1 MPGTAVAAVSTVRPW
16 RPPCY
21 NRGPQKGLRRLQ
33 RPVEHCQAGETPK
46 TQGGHSHRRPWSSV
60 SLCQPWAQSP
70 WGAAGQK
77 ALSPA
82 LGPRS
87 WVSDPGVLQWPG
99 TTWTW
104 HPKAVMES
112 GGISPVCL
120 SLTSLIEPGVPG
132 WGRCPRLGWMSCVRM
147 DVPGCNGCPALG
159 WMLSAGMDI
168 LGYIGCPQLGWT
180 SWVTSGVLSW
190 DGCPGLEWMSPAGKD
205 IPGWLPGATPDVAPP
220 HLASPL

>member
-1 MPGTAVAAVSTVRPW
+1 MPGTAGAAISTIRW
-16 RPPCY
+16 RPPCS
-21 NRGPQKGLRRLQ
+21 NWGPQKGLRRLQ

-60 SLCQPWAQSP
+60 SQCQPWAQSP
-70 WGAAGQK
+70 RGAAGQK

-87 WVSDPGVLQWPG
+87 RVSDPGVLQWPG
-99 TTWTW
+99 TMWTW

-120 SLTSLIEPGVPG
+120 SLTSLVEPDVPG

-147 DVPGCNGCPALG
+147 DVPGCSGCPALG
-159 WMLSAGMDI
+159 WMSSAGMDI
-168 LGYIGCPQLGWT
+168 LGYIG
-180 SWVTSGVLSW
+180 VLSW
-190 DGCPGLEWMSPAGKD
+190 DGCPGLGWMSWVRMDVPSWEGH
-205 IPGWLPGATPDVAPP
+205 PG
-220 HLASPL
+220 LASRGYS